1 MIFSFFKEKQEKF
14 IIINQNKN
22 YELIKFEDSD
32 FALDVNI
39 SQDEDAVL
47 LTQKQMS
54 KLFNVSVDN
63 INLHIK
69 NIIEDNE
76 LDNSVIEESSVIKFP
91 R

>member
-1 MIFSFFKEKQEKF
+1 M
-14 IIINQNKN
+14 INQNKN

-32 FALDVNI
+32 FALDVNV
-39 SQDEDAVL
+39 SPDEDTVL
-47 LTQKQMS
+47 PTQKQMS

-69 NIIEDNE
+69 NIIADNE